1 MNDSV
6 VIIGLAN
13 AGKSTLFNALCGK
26 KRAIV
31 SKIAGTTRDWNSAP
45 ANLGGLK
52 FDIID
57 TLGISERKFDERLV
71 ELVEQAKA
79 VIFLVDGQ
87 NPLSP
92 HSVAMVN
99 LWRKKVNTPFVAVAN
114 KCEGKK
120 GFPEDCWQLGL
131 GEPVAIS
138 AAHRVGFGELYEAL
152 APHIKPDMKPDIKPT
167 EESEL
172 GKMPKSKTS
181 DKTKLQ
187 KGSKQQATEPTE
199 QTTDPNPPQPPKAK
213 TPADSK
219 TPQPPQKSDASV
231 GSDATPP
238 KAKTPADSK
247 TPQPPKAKT
256 STETPANPR
265 KGGEEQEPSEAEEAT
280 APAEQQ
286 GFEPAEQQSSEPTEP
301 QGFESPEA
309 TKRQGLRL
317 VLLGSPNVGKS
328 SLANHLAHKNR
339 MAIAAEAGTTTD
351 SVMIPFERDGVKFEL
366 VDTAGIAK
374 RKTLRAKRSLLAAL
388 SVSQSLR
395 ALRLAEVAV
404 VMFEPFR
411 SPTNDVKLME
421 LARKEGRAIVA
432 VLNKC
437 DTLASPKHQLN
448 QLAKRLEKARFF
460 NYKPIGCSAKTGIGC
475 DEILTQA
482 VAAAQLWRKR
492 IATSPLNRWVG
503 GAVEAHP
510 PPLYKG
516 KRLKVKF
523 VSQIKTAPPT
533 FLVSVSNASKFP
545 KSYVN
550 YLESHLRRSFEFGA
564 TPLRFIVK
572 DSVKDLVKD
581 RVKDRAK
588 DLVKNRTKD
597 SAKSSAKNTVKSS
610 GA

>member
-6 VIIGLAN
+6 VIIGLVN

-152 APHIKPDMKPDIKPT
+152 APHLKPDTKPDIKPT

-219 TPQPPQKSDASV
+219 TPQPP
-231 GSDATPP
+231 
-238 KAKTPADSK
+238 
-247 TPQPPKAKT
+247 KAKT
-256 STETPANPR
+256 STETPSNPR

-280 APAEQQ
+280 APS
-286 GFEPAEQQSSEPTEP
+286 EQQSSEPTEP

-533 FLVSVSNASKFP
+533 FLVSVSNAPKFP

-588 DLVKNRTKD
+588 DLVKDRVKDWAKDLVKNRTKD